1 MEPKDLK
8 KRFLVVFSVCMAV
21 VLVAIL
27 AVWMLGTSLKDSD
40 SSQNA
45 SSPESTTNQPEA
57 ASSQS
62 EGVEDEDP
70 EKNENSTSHALRPEA
85 NVNVGPPPTSLG
97 SFTMTGTANITG
109 ATYDS
114 MPYEL
119 PLNPAGPQAT
129 MVRWVD
135 GWGQSPAT
143 AEHGTTYVLGHAWGQ
158 QRLVFNPIS
167 EIVTH
172 HVDFNRPTTVRGESG
187 SMVTR
192 YQTDVLNGDVVTMA
206 DAEGNSRRWVI
217 DNAYLVDK
225 YDAIDDA
232 ELVDTSIPGRI
243 VLIACSVDGNTD
255 LNYNV
260 IATGH
265 LA

>member
-8 KRFLVVFSVCMAV
+8 KRFLIVFSLCLAV
-21 VLVAIL
+21 ALVAML
-27 AVWMLGTSLKDSD
+27 AAWKIATSLRDSD
-40 SSQNA
+40 STHNALSSESATSQSESA
-45 SSPESTTNQPEA
+45 EDPESPESSASDSPE
-57 ASSQS
+57 
-62 EGVEDEDP
+62 
-70 EKNENSTSHALRPEA
+70 PEA
-85 NVNVGPPPTSLG
+85 NVNAGPPPTRIG
-97 SFTMTGTANITG
+97 SFTMTGTASITG

-167 EIVTH
+167 EIVTQ
-172 HVDFNRPTTVRGESG
+172 HVDFNRPTPVRGESG
-187 SMVTR
+187 DMITR
-192 YQTDVLNGDVVTMA
+192 YQTDVLNGDVVTMT
-206 DAEGNSRRWVI
+206 DAEGHSRRWMI

-243 VLIACSVDGNTD
+243 VLIACSVDGAVD